1 MPSARPTPRHH
12 HRNLSGGTMKKSMLF
27 VLWALY
33 AAVFTGYANAA
44 ENVSFPQLIDHLDER
59 KNTKLHAKEYW
70 SNIKGKEAIWSGEVV
85 DVDGGKSKAKVYIA
99 DKSRPTFKGY
109 NIVLVTHDVA
119 KAANLKKG
127 QKIRFKGL
135 LDDYDS
141 KEGGAI
147 IKLKEGDV
155 L

>member
-1 MPSARPTPRHH
+1 
-12 HRNLSGGTMKKSMLF
+12 MKKSMLF

-33 AAVFTGYANAA
+33 AGLFTGYVNAA

-59 KNTKLHAKEYW
+59 KNTKLHSKEYW
-70 SNIKGKEAIWSGEVV
+70 SNIKGKEVIWSGEVA

-109 NIVLVTHDVA
+109 NIKFETHDVA

-147 IKLKEGDV
+147 ITVKEGTI

>member
-1 MPSARPTPRHH
+1 
-12 HRNLSGGTMKKSMLF
+12 MKKSMLF
-27 VLWALY
+27 VLWVLY
-33 AAVFTGYANAA
+33 AGLFTGYVNAA

-70 SNIKGKEAIWSGEVV
+70 SNIKGKEVIWAGEVA

-109 NIVLVTHDVA
+109 NIKFETHDIT

-127 QKIRFKGL
+127 QRIRFKGL

-147 IKLKEGDV
+147 ITIKEGTI